1 MGEGGTRELHRA
13 LSRAVENRTKYKTRS
28 RQRRSSSV
36 VFSLILYKKVS
47 KVGIPKVGRKVLE
60 VSLRDFTNTTHPIL
74 GLRIFEG
81 SHLPIK
87 IRTMDPEYNRW
98 QGIPAVLQYS
108 PLLPGLCVVI
118 HLLAGFLE
126 QSGL

>member
-1 MGEGGTRELHRA
+1 MRDPLSYDPPQDHRIPQDCA
-13 LSRAVENRTKYKTRS
+13 
-28 RQRRSSSV
+28 
-36 VFSLILYKKVS
+36 
-47 KVGIPKVGRKVLE
+47 VGIPRAI
-60 VSLRDFTNTTHPIL
+60 FTNTTHPIL